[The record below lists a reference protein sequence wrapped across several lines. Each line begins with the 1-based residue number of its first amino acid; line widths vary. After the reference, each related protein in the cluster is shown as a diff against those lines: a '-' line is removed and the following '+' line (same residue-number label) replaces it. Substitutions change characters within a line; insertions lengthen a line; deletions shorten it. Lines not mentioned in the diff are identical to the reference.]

1 MQEYQGKGVKSMN
14 RQDYDK
20 LSDLTVSFEYLT
32 SLIELAEH
40 MVAELVCGNV
50 TDDEEKAR
58 VHIDRLWSLL
68 NGIVELSHLREKE
81 IETLLKLVPIIEDAP
96 EQSTKD

>member
-1 MQEYQGKGVKSMN
+1 MN
-14 RQDYDK
+14 RKDYEK
-20 LSDLTVSFEYLT
+20 LDDLSVSLGYLT

-40 MVAELVCGNV
+40 MAGEYVCGNV

-68 NGIVELSHLREKE
+68 NGMVELSHLREQE
-81 IETLLKLVPIIEDAP
+81 IETLLKAVPIIEDAP
-96 EQSTKD
+96 

>member
-1 MQEYQGKGVKSMN
+1 MN

-20 LSDLTVSFEYLT
+20 LNDLAVSFGYLT
-32 SLIELAEH
+32 SMVELAEQ
-40 MVAELVCGNV
+40 MTAELVCGNV

-58 VHIDRLWSLL
+58 VHIDRLWSLI
-68 NGIVELSHLREKE
+68 NGLVEISHLREQE
-81 IETLLKLVPIIEDAP
+81 IETLLKSVPIIENAP

>member
-1 MQEYQGKGVKSMN
+1 MN
-14 RQDYDK
+14 RKDYEK
-20 LSDLTVSFEYLT
+20 LNNLSVFLGYLT

-40 MVAELVCGNV
+40 MAGEYVCGNV
-50 TDDEEKAR
+50 TDDEEKVR

-68 NGIVELSHLREKE
+68 NGMVELSHLREQE

-96 EQSTKD
+96 

>member
-1 MQEYQGKGVKSMN
+1 MN

-20 LSDLTVSFEYLT
+20 LNDFAVSFEYLT

-40 MVAELVCGNV
+40 MVGEYVCGDV

-68 NGIVELSHLREKE
+68 NGMVELSHLREQE
-81 IETLLKLVPIIEDAP
+81 FEALLKSVPITKDAP
-96 EQSTKD
+96 EQSTKE

>member
-1 MQEYQGKGVKSMN
+1 MN

-20 LSDLTVSFEYLT
+20 LNDLAVSLGYLT

-40 MVAELVCGNV
+40 MVGEYVCSNV

-68 NGIVELSHLREKE
+68 NGMVELSHSREHE

-96 EQSTKD
+96 EQSAKD